1 MKILKLGLTLLLGIS
16 ISLYANETNAKTV
29 IILDASGSMWGQIN
43 KKAKITTAKEALN
56 DFVKNWDQDK
66 LGELGITVYGH
77 RKQSDCKDIEA
88 IVPIGSVGKKEKEK
102 IYSKIKNIKAKG
114 KTPISLAIEQE
125 AKKLKESGA
134 EVATIILI
142 SDGIDSCNADPCETA
157 KKLKGQG
164 IEIKIPVIGFDVDKK
179 AKKQLECIATA
190 TDSIFIPAG
199 SGGSKKLGEKIEE
212 AIESTKIKIQANDD
226 DFSHNVINSKMG
238 GTVGNILENDL
249 IDDARANSSMINIHL
264 DNQKNISIDQEGN
277 LKVAKGM
284 PVGKHTVKYSIC
296 EKRRTNNCSK
306 AEIALV
312 VKDIT
317 NTSIV
322 SRENGKVT
330 TATYQFFKMN
340 SSGEADKKL
349 DKQCSSNENKPCT
362 LDLKKGKYLIL
373 STAGMKKGEALITV
387 EKNQALKESDIQKI
401 IVDLK

>member
-1 MKILKLGLTLLLGIS
+1 MKILKLSVALLLGFG
-16 ISLYANETNAKTV
+16 ISLYADETNAKTV

-77 RKQSDCKDIEA
+77 RKKSDCKDIEA
-88 IVPIGSVGKKEKEK
+88 IVPIGPVGKNEKEK
-102 IYSKIKNIKAKG
+102 IYSKIKKIQAKG

-179 AKKQLECIATA
+179 AKKQLECIAEA
-190 TDSIFIPAG
+190 TGSIFIPAKK
-199 SGGSKKLGEKIEE
+199 GGSKKLGENIEK
-212 AIESTKIKIQANDD
+212 AIESTKIEIQANDD
-226 DFSHNVINSKMG
+226 DFSSNVVNSKVG

-249 IDDARANSSMINIHL
+249 IDNTKANSSMINIHL
-264 DNQKNISIDQEGN
+264 NDQKKVSVDKEGN
-277 LKVAKGM
+277 LMVAKGM
-284 PVGKHTVKYSIC
+284 PVGKHTVKYKIC
-296 EKRRTNNCSK
+296 EKRRTNNCSE

-322 SRENGKVT
+322 SKENGTVT
-330 TATYQFFKMN
+330 PATYQFFTMN
-340 SSGEADKKL
+340 NSGEADEKI
-349 DKQCSSNENKPCT
+349 DKQCSSDENKPCT
-362 LDLKKGKYLIL
+362 IDLKKGKYLIL
-373 STAGMKKGEALITV
+373 STSGTKKGEVLITV
-387 EKNQALKESDIQKI
+387 EKDQALKESDIQKI
-401 IVDLK
+401 IVDLQ